1 MTGSGIMHNG
11 TIIQEQYGV
20 NLDRL
25 QVGDR
30 VGLVR
35 KENGQLHFFVN
46 GMDQGSAANNVP
58 EKLYGVIGKTARSF
72 CYSNSLLICLPFA
85 DLYGQCVAVSLI
97 DTYDDASP
105 DTNNS
110 SLSNATLYW

>member
-1 MTGSGIMHNG
+1 MHNG

-72 CYSNSLLICLPFA
+72 CYSNSLLIYLPFA